1 MGKKANVTKQDSKDV
16 DSILEKYKKVR
27 QRRNKSEKVWNG
39 PSHQKFSHYFD
50 GSSSESET
58 ENNPAGS
65 GNEESEQSDSEKN
78 KETVQSEVN
87 RESAL
92 FESEKSEQSS
102 TEPAASDSDGSLIM
116 SPSKSKIIAGELPLP
131 KFIEF
136 SDSEPEDPEKVKILQ
151 EKLKARRSQVS
162 NPNASVANRFQY
174 KRTVNSTMNRSKFLP
189 TRLSEVSPDLLN
201 LSSSDDDNEN
211 VVPTFDRNHEIE
223 TYQTPEKKRKAADDV
238 NSPPKRNPVANT
250 ISHSSPIVSPNKSSR
265 SRQSSTS
272 NKDSEPN
279 SEQTS
284 LLSNDLIDIDP
295 VPETTPIAN
304 KLSKSAS
311 RVSRINVN
319 EERSKLRKR
328 SHANSTAV
336 KRTSLKSSSDP
347 LTSGRVPETTPIAKK
362 LSKSAM
368 KVSSKKID
376 PEQSASHGTPSKASA
391 LEVTFA
397 VAEPTDKGDS
407 IKKRLRMSTPKPKD
421 LAPSKLLNKSK
432 RVSNRF
438 SKSKSSSVSVAAPDI
453 EPIDPSPDH
462 LNDANDPGNNQ
473 LVSQE
478 LTERKKSTD
487 MPVAEHC
494 TDIAIPSEIRN
505 VENVTTSVKRTES
518 SVETRNV
525 VAGNEGPSRFMAGS
539 RAALQDDPVQS
550 FIVHQS
556 ATLFTTLWKLLPN
569 MVNCARTRGPTCIIV
584 FEGEIKIESQVY
596 PRGEIVKLPS
606 NTTYLVLNVANS
618 AALFLVTEY
627 L

>member
-1 MGKKANVTKQDSKDV
+1 M
-16 DSILEKYKKVR
+16 
-27 QRRNKSEKVWNG
+27 
-39 PSHQKFSHYFD
+39 
-50 GSSSESET
+50 
-58 ENNPAGS
+58 
-65 GNEESEQSDSEKN
+65 
-78 KETVQSEVN
+78 
-87 RESAL
+87 
-92 FESEKSEQSS
+92 
-102 TEPAASDSDGSLIM
+102 
-116 SPSKSKIIAGELPLP
+116 
-131 KFIEF
+131 
-136 SDSEPEDPEKVKILQ
+136 
-151 EKLKARRSQVS
+151 
-162 NPNASVANRFQY
+162 
-174 KRTVNSTMNRSKFLP
+174 
-189 TRLSEVSPDLLN
+189 SPDLLN

-397 VAEPTDKGDS
+397 VAEPTGS
-407 IKKRLRMSTPKPKD
+407 ILRFPST
-421 LAPSKLLNKSK
+421 L
-432 RVSNRF
+432 
-438 SKSKSSSVSVAAPDI
+438 I
-453 EPIDPSPDH
+453 
-462 LNDANDPGNNQ
+462 
-473 LVSQE
+473 
-478 LTERKKSTD
+478 
-487 MPVAEHC
+487 
-494 TDIAIPSEIRN
+494 
-505 VENVTTSVKRTES
+505 
-518 SVETRNV
+518 
-525 VAGNEGPSRFMAGS
+525 
-539 RAALQDDPVQS
+539 
-550 FIVHQS
+550 
-556 ATLFTTLWKLLPN
+556 
-569 MVNCARTRGPTCIIV
+569 
-584 FEGEIKIESQVY
+584 
-596 PRGEIVKLPS
+596 
-606 NTTYLVLNVANS
+606 
-618 AALFLVTEY
+618 
-627 L
+627 